1 MGEDCKRVRKQSS
14 SPPPWGEGQTR
25 LSRDG
30 TSLAWRTWVR
40 LWGSWVAS
48 GATSQAPLDF
58 VQGPPAKLRSL
69 SREQGC
75 SHSPA
80 YPPAEQKTTH
90 TSWLLRK
97 RIQGLHAA
105 AGWPSLGSVR
115 CLSSWRHKQP
125 SKKVA
130 RYWSG
135 LRSFPST
142 PHPWRAGHS
151 SSSISSVA
159 KLSSPSRVTPSSPH
173 LKPVEHKPHSTP
185 VPGVSPASGVHC
197 RHTVFQRVAGR

>member
-1 MGEDCKRVRKQSS
+1 MRKQSS

-75 SHSPA
+75 PTALHTLQLSRKPPTHPGFSGKGSKDCTLQPA
-80 YPPAEQKTTH
+80 GHPWAQSDGP
-90 TSWLLRK
+90 
-97 RIQGLHAA
+97 
-105 AGWPSLGSVR
+105 
-115 CLSSWRHKQP
+115 SSWRHKQP

-130 RYWSG
+130 WCWSG
-135 LRSFPST
+135 LRPFPST

-159 KLSSPSRVTPSSPH
+159 KLSSPSRVPPSSPH